1 MAAAVDGKPRP
12 LRPPPAAA
20 AACCTA
26 QGCCAE
32 GEGGRSLQVEEAEEI
47 PERLP
52 EEEEAGAGVL
62 RGVKAAEGAWE
73 DVSRPVGGAGDR
85 AGDQSEA
92 AGAAPRVSSAAAGG
106 QSGAPASQ
114 G

>member
-1 MAAAVDGKPRP
+1 MAVAAAVDGKPRP
-12 LRPPPAAA
+12 PRPPPAAA

-32 GEGGRSLQVEEAEEI
+32 GEGGRSLQEVEEEEI

-52 EEEEAGAGVL
+52 EEEEGAGVL

-73 DVSRPVGGAGDR
+73 DVSRQVGGAGDS
-85 AGDQSEA
+85 AEDQ
-92 AGAAPRVSSAAAGG
+92 
-106 QSGAPASQ
+106 
-114 G
+114 